1 MPTSQQPTPQQDA
14 PERPS
19 HILDAPEAVLSTMN
33 KDGSRK
39 WMYPKLSKGK
49 MYRRRKIVGWIL
61 IALFFGLPIVHING
75 EPALF
80 LDFVHRRF
88 AIFGQIFYATD
99 TLLLMLLGLTL
110 VLAVAWATALF
121 GRVWC
126 GWGCPQTV
134 YMEFIFR
141 PIERL
146 IEGSESQR
154 RKRDEQGWTGER
166 IRKTALK
173 LFLYTIIAAMLSH
186 SFVAYFVSWDVL
198 LDWMIVSPGKNWGFF
213 TMMAFTTA
221 LIVFDF
227 AYFREQMCT
236 IACPYARL
244 QSVLMDR
251 DSLIVSYDPSRGEPR
266 GRRTKKA
273 REQEAQGITLNLGD
287 CIDCGACVRTCPT
300 GIDIRDG
307 LQLECIGCTQCIDA
321 CDAIMI
327 GVNKPTGLIRYTSE
341 NKVEREPSRTLR
353 PRVVIYTGL
362 LLLFASTLLYLATH
376 TVSVDVDMIRATGEP
391 FAMLP
396 QDQVSN
402 HFKLRAQNR
411 TRQTRHIHVEVLE
424 PAGAEIKAQG
434 GAKFSLEPGE
444 MKRIDLWIVTP
455 TKTFEQH
462 EIKAKINVINDLG
475 ESHVIDYELLGPVSA
490 K

>member
-1 MPTSQQPTPQQDA
+1 MSTPQESTQDA
-14 PERPS
+14 PRERPS

-33 KDGSRK
+33 RDGSRK
-39 WMYPKLSKGK
+39 WMYPRLSTGS
-49 MYRRRKIVGWIL
+49 MYTRRKIVGWLL
-61 IALFFGLPIVHING
+61 IVLFLGLPILHING

-99 TLLLMLLGLTL
+99 TLLLMLFGLTL

-154 RKRDEQGWTGER
+154 RKRDSQGWSGER
-166 IRKTALK
+166 IRKLVLK
-173 LFLYTIIAAMLSH
+173 LFLYTIIAAALSH
-186 SFVAYFVSWDVL
+186 TFVAYFVSWDRL
-198 LDWMIVSPGKNWGFF
+198 LEWMTSSPGNHWGFF
-213 TMMAFTTA
+213 LMMGLTTA

-266 GRRTKKA
+266 GRRKKTQ
-273 REQEAQGITLNLGD
+273 REQEAQGIKLDLGD

-327 GVNKPTGLIRYTSE
+327 GVDQPTGLIRYTSE
-341 NKVEREPSRTLR
+341 NKVEHKPSRILR
-353 PRVVIYTGL
+353 PRLVIYTGL
-362 LLLFASTLLYLATH
+362 LVLFSSTLLYLATH
-376 TVSVDVDMIRATGEP
+376 TVNIDVDMIRATGRP

-396 QDQVSN
+396 DDQVSN
-402 HFKLRAQNR
+402 HFKLRTQNR
-411 TRQTRHIHVEVLE
+411 TRDTRHLHVEVLE
-424 PAGAEIKAQG
+424 PANAEIKAQG

-444 MKRIDLWIVTP
+444 MKRLDLWIVTP
-455 TKTFEQH
+455 SSTFRGSK
-462 EIKAKINVINDLG
+462 IKAKINVIDDLG
-475 ESHVIDYELLGPVSA
+475 ESNIVDYELLGPVSA
-490 K
+490 R

>member
-1 MPTSQQPTPQQDA
+1 
-14 PERPS
+14 
-19 HILDAPEAVLSTMN
+19 MN

-198 LDWMIVSPGKNWGFF
+198 LD
-213 TMMAFTTA
+213 
-221 LIVFDF
+221 
-227 AYFREQMCT
+227 
-236 IACPYARL
+236 
-244 QSVLMDR
+244 
-251 DSLIVSYDPSRGEPR
+251 
-266 GRRTKKA
+266 
-273 REQEAQGITLNLGD
+273 
-287 CIDCGACVRTCPT
+287 
-300 GIDIRDG
+300 
-307 LQLECIGCTQCIDA
+307 
-321 CDAIMI
+321 
-327 GVNKPTGLIRYTSE
+327 
-341 NKVEREPSRTLR
+341 
-353 PRVVIYTGL
+353 
-362 LLLFASTLLYLATH
+362 
-376 TVSVDVDMIRATGEP
+376 
-391 FAMLP
+391 
-396 QDQVSN
+396 
-402 HFKLRAQNR
+402 
-411 TRQTRHIHVEVLE
+411 
-424 PAGAEIKAQG
+424 
-434 GAKFSLEPGE
+434 
-444 MKRIDLWIVTP
+444 
-455 TKTFEQH
+455 
-462 EIKAKINVINDLG
+462 
-475 ESHVIDYELLGPVSA
+475 
-490 K
+490 